1 MQPIDSF
8 ATDGTTFVNPLGLIF
23 TLVMCILLVVLPR
36 KYALL
41 PIIILVCYMT
51 MGMRIVVGGFNFT
64 MLRIVLPFGWLR
76 LMLRGE
82 MKRLN
87 FNVIDKIFLAWV
99 FVSIVAATLLWQSLE
114 AFRGELG
121 FAYNVLGFYFMFRFL
136 IDDVDDVVR
145 ALRMFAVVI
154 VPLAGAMIL
163 EKITG
168 RNSFAIFGGVPV
180 LTMVRDGTLRCQ
192 GPFAHPILA
201 GTFAATLFAMF
212 IGLYLRGE
220 KRLYAVTAIIASSII
235 IITSASSGPI
245 LTAVLGVGALALWPW
260 RASMRLLRWGM
271 LLGVIG
277 LQIVMKA
284 PVWFLL
290 ARVDIVQGSTGYHRA
305 YLIDRAIANFSDWWL
320 VGTKST
326 WGWADKDAHL
336 FDVTNA
342 YIANGA
348 NGGFLG
354 MVLFIAIIAL
364 CFKAVGRTVRLG
376 EKTDSKANLIIFWAL
391 GASLFSHAATFLS
404 VTYFDQNF
412 VNWYLLLA
420 MISSVA
426 GSSLLM
432 SRPAFFAK
440 LYEEPAVEAAA
451 GSQAGVAPAGR
462 ADDRLFI
469 SRLQAQPKLAL
480 GDVSKQRS

>member
-1 MQPIDSF
+1 M
-8 ATDGTTFVNPLGLIF
+8 TFVNPLGLVF
-23 TLVMCILLVVLPR
+23 TLLMGILLIVLPR

-41 PIIILVCYMT
+41 PIIVLVCYMT
-51 MGMRIVVGGFNFT
+51 MGMRIVVGGLNFT

-76 LMLRGE
+76 LILRGE
-82 MKRLN
+82 LKRLN
-87 FNVIDKIFLAWV
+87 FNPIDKVFLAWV
-99 FVSIVAATLLWQSLE
+99 FVSIVAVTLLWQSFE
-114 AFRGELG
+114 AFKGELG
-121 FAYNVLGFYFMFRFL
+121 FAYNVLGFYFMFRFM

-168 RNSFAIFGGVPV
+168 RNSFAVFGGVPV
-180 LTMVRDGTLRCQ
+180 MTMVRNGALRCQ

-201 GTFAATLFAMF
+201 GTFGATLFALF

-220 KRLYAVTAIIASSII
+220 KRFYAVLAIVASSII
-235 IITSASSGPI
+235 IVTSASSGPI
-245 LTAVLGVGALALWPW
+245 LTAVLGVMALTFWPW
-260 RASMRLLRWGM
+260 RAQMRILRWVA
-271 LLGVIG
+271 LLGLVS

-290 ARVDIVQGSTGYHRA
+290 ARVDIVEGSTGYHRA

-348 NGGFLG
+348 TGGIWA
-354 MVLFIAIIAL
+354 MILFITIIAL

-376 EKTDSKANLIIFWAL
+376 EKNESKANLIVVWAL
-391 GASLFSHAATFLS
+391 GASLFAHAATFLS

-432 SRPAFFAK
+432 SRQGFFAK
-440 LYEEPAVEAAA
+440 LAEQPSAEATDPPLP
-451 GSQAGVAPAGR
+451 GFAPVGPV
-462 ADDRLFI
+462 DDRLFI
-469 SRLQAQPKLAL
+469 SRSQAKPKLGL
-480 GDVSKQRS
+480 SNVSKQRL